1 MATQFSTL
9 NESSL
14 HKTLKKLYSLQKE
27 GSKTEVELDGHVY
40 DIVTTDNQVIEIQN
54 LNVSKLFNKCKDALE
69 KGRKVTIVH
78 PVVIEKTICLVK
90 SDGSVKKRKSPKKGS
105 IYSLCRE
112 LTGIYPLLLEKNFK
126 LEVPLVTISEIR
138 EQTDYP
144 VQSKNNLRRFKRD
157 WIKKDKKLNSIID
170 IKTFN
175 SKSDYI
181 ALLPKELPELF
192 STGDV
197 KKKIAENKDVPAS
210 ACKNAN
216 ILLWLLSKMNLISK
230 ISKEGNAYIYKI
242 N

>member
-1 MATQFSTL
+1 MGTQFSTL

-14 HKTLKKLYSLQKE
+14 HKTLKKLYSIQKE
-27 GSKTEVELDGHVY
+27 GSQTEVELDGHVY

-78 PVVIEKTICLVK
+78 PVIIEKTICLVK
-90 SDGSVKKRKSPKKGS
+90 NDGTVKKRKSPKKGS

-126 LEVPLVTISEIR
+126 LEVPLITISEIR

-144 VQSKNNLRRFKRD
+144 VQSKNNKRRIKRD
-157 WIKKDKKLNSIID
+157 WIKTNKQLEKIID

-181 ALLPKELPELF
+181 ALLPIELPELF
-192 STGDV
+192 TIKDV
-197 KKKIAENKDVPAS
+197 KNKLSENKELPSS

-230 ISKEGNAYIYKI
+230 IDKKGKAYVYKI